1 MYRTCIAVVDATRA
15 RLFTYDRFAD
25 ESGVHD
31 ELVERTDLVNPIR
44 RQRPSEVF
52 SDPRP
57 GSGRVGNRQF
67 AFDDHR
73 DDHIA
78 RFDIEFACAAMAAL
92 HELVAD
98 YAP

>member
-31 ELVERTDLVNPIR
+31 ELVERSDLVNPIR
-44 RQRPSEVF
+44 RQRPSEGF

-57 GSGRVGNRQF
+57 GSGPVGNRQF
-67 AFDDHR
+67 ASDDHR
-73 DDHIA
+73 ADPIA
-78 RFDIEFACAAMAAL
+78 RFDIPFACPARAAFHSL
-92 HELVAD
+92 
-98 YAP
+98 APA